1 MIKPE
6 SSSDFKDVDNPYII
20 QEIEI
25 SDESDPEELED
36 IPSFEDNPIDDQDI
50 EDLDRLMIATAK
62 SISSSLM
69 LPLFYLIYLKFLL
82 EKN

>member
-1 MIKPE
+1 MIKPD
-6 SSSDFKDVDNPYII
+6 SSSEFKDVDNPYII

-36 IPSFEDNPIDDQDI
+36 IPSFEDNPIDDRDI

-62 SISSSLM
+62 SISFFFM
-69 LPLFYLIYLKFLL
+69 IFIYLI
-82 EKN
+82 